1 MTPRRRR
8 RLLMVIAL
16 LLGVSASAALALKA
30 FRQNLLYYY
39 TPTELADAVVPAD
52 RSVRVGGLVKNGS
65 VVRETGTVNVEF
77 VLTDPGGAEVL
88 VRYSGLLPDLFREGQ
103 GIVAT
108 GSYDGVS
115 LLTATEV
122 LAKHDEK
129 YMPPGVEG
137 YEDAAKTV
145 VDGQ

>member
-8 RLLMVIAL
+8 RLLMVLAI
-16 LLGVSASAALALKA
+16 LLGVSASAALAFKA

-39 TPTELADAVVPAD
+39 TPTELVGADVPAD
-52 RSVRVGGLVKNGS
+52 RSVRVGGLVKTGS
-65 VVRETGTVNVEF
+65 VVRETGTVNVSF

-88 VRYSGLLPDLFREGQ
+88 VQYSGLLPDLFREGQ

-115 LLTATEV
+115 LLAATEV

-129 YMPPGVEG
+129 YMPPGIEG
-137 YEDAAKTV
+137 YEEAADTV